1 MKEGR
6 ALGPTF
12 TMHMLLTMAHI
23 IVIMYV
29 ILYLENVLNIILFSL
44 CQTMD
49 SQRPTEFALNY
60 LKLMSLHSS
69 RKCRESVCLHPGRI
83 CASLALMRMLL
94 FATYMHHW

>member
-1 MKEGR
+1 
-6 ALGPTF
+6 
-12 TMHMLLTMAHI
+12 
-23 IVIMYV
+23 
-29 ILYLENVLNIILFSL
+29 
-44 CQTMD
+44 MD

-94 FATYMHHW
+94 FATYMRHW